1 MKRTDVSVTKEEEEE
16 EKVSQQLWCA
26 MYGMAVEKRNE
37 LRTSNSQRE
46 KNKKENLILQ
56 LKSAH
61 MRKKILFR
69 EKGMSFQDLL
79 G

>member
-1 MKRTDVSVTKEEEEE
+1 MKRTDVSVTKEEEEEEE

-46 KNKKENLILQ
+46 KI
-56 LKSAH
+56 
-61 MRKKILFR
+61 RKKT
-69 EKGMSFQDLL
+69 
-79 G
+79 